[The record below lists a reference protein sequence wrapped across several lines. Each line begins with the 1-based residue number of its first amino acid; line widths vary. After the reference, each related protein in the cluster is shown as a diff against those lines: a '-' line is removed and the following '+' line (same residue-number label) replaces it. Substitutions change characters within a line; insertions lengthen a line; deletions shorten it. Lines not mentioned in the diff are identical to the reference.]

1 MMAKI
6 LDGKTT
12 ANDLLEDVTNKI
24 SKLKA
29 KDIVPGLAVILVGDN
44 PASQV
49 YVRNKRK
56 KAEKLGINFVLKE
69 LPKDSTQEEV
79 LQLVEQFNHDEKING
94 ILVQSPLP
102 KQIDEEKVIRMIDPK
117 KDVDGLHPQNLGLLF
132 GNIKQYYP
140 VACTPKGV
148 ITLLNKYQI
157 DVDGKNVVIVGRSK
171 LVGKPLLALLN
182 NLNATVTLAHS
193 HTHNLEEITKKADIL
208 IATVGKIGVITDNM
222 VKPGAVVID
231 VGINRNSDG
240 KLVGDVADNVKEV
253 ASYITPVPGGVG
265 PMTVA
270 TLMEQVVELTAVQT
284 NNENLLE

>member
-6 LDGKTT
+6 LDGKAT
-12 ANDLLEDVTNKI
+12 ASDLLEDVTNKI

-29 KDIVPGLAVILVGDN
+29 KGIVPGLAVILVGDN

-117 KDVDGLHPQNLGLLF
+117 KDVDGLHSQNLGLLF

-157 DVDGKNVVIVGRSK
+157 NVDGKNVVIVGRSK

>member
-1 MMAKI
+1 MAKI
-6 LDGKTT
+6 LDGKAT
-12 ANDLLEDVTNKI
+12 ANDLLENVANKI

-29 KDIVPGLAVILVGDN
+29 NGIVPGLAVILVGDN

-157 DVDGKNVVIVGRSK
+157 NVDGKNVVIVGRSK

-231 VGINRNSDG
+231 VGINRNSNG
-240 KLVGDVADNVKEV
+240 KLVGDVVDNVKEV

>member
-6 LDGKTT
+6 LDGKAT

-29 KDIVPGLAVILVGDN
+29 KGILPGLAVILVGDN

-157 DVDGKNVVIVGRSK
+157 NVDGKNVVIVGRSK

-208 IATVGKIGVITDNM
+208 IVTVGKIGVITDNM

-231 VGINRNSDG
+231 VGINQNSDG

>member
-6 LDGKTT
+6 LDGKAT

-29 KDIVPGLAVILVGDN
+29 KGIVPGLAVILVGDN
-44 PASQV
+44 SASQV

-157 DVDGKNVVIVGRSK
+157 NVDGKNVVIVGRSK

>member
-6 LDGKTT
+6 LDGKAT

-29 KDIVPGLAVILVGDN
+29 KGIVPGLAVILVGDN

-157 DVDGKNVVIVGRSK
+157 NVDGKNVVIVGRSK

>member
-1 MMAKI
+1 MMTKI
-6 LDGKTT
+6 LDGKAT
-12 ANDLLEDVTNKI
+12 ANDLLKDVTNKI

-29 KDIVPGLAVILVGDN
+29 KGIVPGLAVILVGDN

-117 KDVDGLHPQNLGLLF
+117 KDVDGLHSQNLGLLF

-157 DVDGKNVVIVGRSK
+157 NVDGKNVVIVGRSK

>member
-1 MMAKI
+1 MMTKI
-6 LDGKTT
+6 LDGKAT
-12 ANDLLEDVTNKI
+12 ANDLLKDVTNKI

-29 KDIVPGLAVILVGDN
+29 KGIVPGLAVILVGDN

-157 DVDGKNVVIVGRSK
+157 NVDGKNVVIVGRSK

>member
-1 MMAKI
+1 M
-6 LDGKTT
+6 
-12 ANDLLEDVTNKI
+12 
-24 SKLKA
+24 
-29 KDIVPGLAVILVGDN
+29 
-44 PASQV
+44 
-49 YVRNKRK
+49 
-56 KAEKLGINFVLKE
+56 
-69 LPKDSTQEEV
+69 
-79 LQLVEQFNHDEKING
+79 
-94 ILVQSPLP
+94 
-102 KQIDEEKVIRMIDPK
+102 
-117 KDVDGLHPQNLGLLF
+117 
-132 GNIKQYYP
+132 
-140 VACTPKGV
+140 ACTPKGV

-157 DVDGKNVVIVGRSK
+157 NVDGKNVVIVGRSK

>member
-1 MMAKI
+1 MMTKI
-6 LDGKTT
+6 LDGKAT
-12 ANDLLEDVTNKI
+12 ANDLLKDVTNKI

-29 KDIVPGLAVILVGDN
+29 KGIVPGLAVILVGDN

-117 KDVDGLHPQNLGLLF
+117 KDVDGLHSQNLGLLF

-157 DVDGKNVVIVGRSK
+157 NVDGKNVVIVGRSK

-208 IATVGKIGVITDNM
+208 IATVGKIGVITADM
-222 VKPGAVVID
+222 VKDGAVVVD
-231 VGINRNSDG
+231 VGMNHG
-240 KLVGDVADNVKEV
+240 KLVGDVDFDNVKEK

>member
-6 LDGKTT
+6 LDGKAT

-29 KDIVPGLAVILVGDN
+29 KGIVPGLAVILVGDN

-157 DVDGKNVVIVGRSK
+157 NVDGKNVVIVGRSK

-240 KLVGDVADNVKEV
+240 KLVGDVADNVKKV

>member
-6 LDGKTT
+6 LDGKAT
-12 ANDLLEDVTNKI
+12 ANDLLENVANKI

-29 KDIVPGLAVILVGDN
+29 NGIVPGLAVILVGDN

-157 DVDGKNVVIVGRSK
+157 NVDGKNVVIVGRSK

>member
-6 LDGKTT
+6 LDGKATT
-12 ANDLLEDVTNKI
+12 NDLLEDVTNKI

-29 KDIVPGLAVILVGDN
+29 KGIVPGLAVILVGDN

-157 DVDGKNVVIVGRSK
+157 NVDGKNVVIVGRSK

>member
-6 LDGKTT
+6 LDGKAT
-12 ANDLLEDVTNKI
+12 ANDLLENVANNI

-29 KDIVPGLAVILVGDN
+29 NGIVPGLAVILVGDN
-44 PASQV
+44 LASQV

-79 LQLVEQFNHDEKING
+79 LQLVDQFNHDEKING

-117 KDVDGLHPQNLGLLF
+117 KDVDGLHSQNLGLLF
-132 GNIKQYYP
+132 GNINQYYP

-157 DVDGKNVVIVGRSK
+157 NVDGKNAVIVGRSK

-231 VGINRNSDG
+231 VGINRNNDG

-270 TLMEQVVELTAVQT
+270 TLMEQVVELTAIQT

>member
-6 LDGKTT
+6 LDGKAT

-29 KDIVPGLAVILVGDN
+29 KGIVPGLAVILVGDN

-102 KQIDEEKVIRMIDPK
+102 KQIDEEKVIRMIDSK

-157 DVDGKNVVIVGRSK
+157 NVDGKNVVIVGRSK

>member
-6 LDGKTT
+6 LDGKAT
-12 ANDLLEDVTNKI
+12 ANDLLENVANKI

-29 KDIVPGLAVILVGDN
+29 KGIVPGLAVILVGDN

-157 DVDGKNVVIVGRSK
+157 NVDGKNVVIVGRSK

>member
-6 LDGKTT
+6 LDGKAT
-12 ANDLLEDVTNKI
+12 ANDLLENVANKI

-29 KDIVPGLAVILVGDN
+29 NGIVPGLAVILVGDN

-157 DVDGKNVVIVGRSK
+157 NVDGKNVVIVGRSK

-231 VGINRNSDG
+231 VGINRNSNG
-240 KLVGDVADNVKEV
+240 KLVGDVVDNVKEV

>member
-6 LDGKTT
+6 LDGKAT
-12 ANDLLEDVTNKI
+12 ANDLLENVANKI

-29 KDIVPGLAVILVGDN
+29 NGIVPGLAVILVGDN

-102 KQIDEEKVIRMIDPK
+102 KQIDEEKVIRTIDPK

-157 DVDGKNVVIVGRSK
+157 NVDGKNVVIVGRSK